1 MCKSWNAQ
9 TSVLCRHCWDAQ
21 WCVSIT
27 LDKCTLEGGYI
38 GRMYKSHLHCIGSS
52 SLKTMS
58 GRPQPIEKRRYISS
72 NIYWRLLLLQ
82 FTRGICITVHC
93 FVQVIKLCPN
103 LVTFFLCLMFTGVS
117 LTDTTWVTR
126 VESSTFENA
135 HRRKRQTIATIVSHN
150 LWLYLHSGQQFEET
164 FENKKEHF
172 NKLGHF
178 LLVAL
183 TGAL

>member
-38 GRMYKSHLHCIGSS
+38 GRMYIALV
-52 SLKTMS
+52 
-58 GRPQPIEKRRYISS
+58 P
-72 NIYWRLLLLQ
+72 LLL
-82 FTRGICITVHC
+82 
-93 FVQVIKLCPN
+93 KLCQADRNQLRRGDISAQIYIDAYCWCSLHEEYALQCIVLCKMWCQHSRVIELCPI
-103 LVTFFLCLMFTGVS
+103 LVNIFLCLMF
-117 LTDTTWVTR
+117 
-126 VESSTFENA
+126 
-135 HRRKRQTIATIVSHN
+135 TIATIVSHN

-172 NKLGHF
+172 NKLGHI